1 MTKLIRLL
9 FVLLIIS
16 LSSCLE
22 NTFKPEDTLKFEGL
36 LKTAGTGTDEIKVLV
51 VKGTPYEMGAQMGKL
66 LKEDINDCLTDFLT
80 ASKSEDHKMFSDD
93 QLDMAWNTNAPYID
107 SRIIEEMQGMAD
119 SSGMPLDMIKR
130 AHMVPV
136 VSSYACSGVAVWGSA
151 TKNQHTYQLRN
162 LDFTKW
168 ASLQA
173 HPLIVF
179 YIPKNGTPHANITFA
194 GYIGSHTGISA
205 NHLVFGE
212 KGASPSR
219 EYPYDL
225 NGTHFSFLFRSM
237 MYDAKSLDDILN
249 TVKTTKLIKRYYL
262 YFSDGNTD
270 TQGGAKV
277 QVTTPDNIKLKI
289 YKDNDQ
295 SDPVAPNVVPD
306 CIYHTMDNSIA
317 FTMIQNNLG
326 DFDENL
332 MIDISKA
339 VADDGGNLLNVVYDA
354 TTLEMWVA
362 YANKWEDASQ
372 QTYVHID
379 MNDYLK

>member
-1 MTKLIRLL
+1 MKTKFVQ
-9 FVLLIIS
+9 FVLFFFIFNI
-16 LSSCLE
+16 SSCSS
-22 NTFKPEDTLKFEGL
+22 EDPPNFNGL
-36 LKTAGTGTDEIKVLV
+36 VKTVGSGTDEIKVLIV
-51 VKGTPYEMGAQMGKL
+51 RGTPYEMGRQMGSL
-66 LKEDINDCLTDFLT
+66 LKEDIDDCLNDFLT
-80 ASKSEDHKMFSDD
+80 AVKSDD
-93 QLDMAWNTNAPYID
+93 PDMYSNEQLDQAWKTNASYID

-119 SSGMPLDMIKR
+119 GSGLPLKIIQR

-136 VSSYACSGVAVWGSA
+136 ISSYACSGVAVWGSA

-168 ASLQA
+168 ANLQE

-194 GYIGSHTGISA
+194 GYIGSHTGINA

-212 KGASPSR
+212 KGASSSR

-225 NGTHFSFLFRSM
+225 NGSHFSFLFRSM

-249 TVKTTKLIKRYYL
+249 TIKTTKLIKRYYL
-262 YFSDGNTD
+262 YFSDGNTN

-277 QVTTPDNIKLKI
+277 QVSTPDDVKLSVW
-289 YKDNDQ
+289 KDNDQ
-295 SDPVAPNVVPD
+295 SDPVAPYVAPG
-306 CIYHTMDNSIA
+306 CIYHTMKNSVA
-317 FTMIQNNLG
+317 FAMIQKNLG
-326 DFDENL
+326 KIDENN
-332 MIDISKA
+332 MIELSKA
-339 VADDGGNLLNVVYDA
+339 VADKDGNLLNVVYDA
-354 TTLEMWVA
+354 TTLEMWIA

-379 MNDYLK
+379 MNDFLK

>member
-1 MTKLIRLL
+1 MKTKFIQ
-9 FVLLIIS
+9 FVLFFFILTI
-16 LSSCLE
+16 SSCSS
-22 NTFKPEDTLKFEGL
+22 EDPLNFNGL
-36 LKTAGTGTDEIKVLV
+36 VKTVGSGTDEIKVLI
-51 VKGTPYEMGAQMGKL
+51 VKGTPYEMGRQMGSL
-66 LKEDINDCLTDFLT
+66 LKEDIDDCLNDFLT
-80 ASKSEDHKMFSDD
+80 AVKSDDPDMYSDD
-93 QLDMAWNTNAPYID
+93 QLDQAWKTNAPYID

-119 SSGMPLDMIKR
+119 GSGLPLKIIQR

-168 ASLQA
+168 ANLQE

-225 NGTHFSFLFRSM
+225 NGSHFSFLFRSM
-237 MYDAKSLDDILN
+237 MYDSKSLDDILN

-277 QVTTPDNIKLKI
+277 RVSTPDDVKLSVW
-289 YKDNDQ
+289 KDNDQ
-295 SDPVAPNVVPD
+295 SDPVAPYVAPG
-306 CIYHTMDNSIA
+306 CIYHTMKNSVA
-317 FTMIQNNLG
+317 FVMIQKNLG
-326 DFDENL
+326 KFDENN
-332 MIDISKA
+332 MIELSKA
-339 VADDGGNLLNVVYDA
+339 VADKDGNLLNVVYDA

-372 QTYVHID
+372 QTYVHLN